1 VTDGPGAGPALEGI
15 RVLEL
20 STGLAGAQCGA
31 LLALFGAEVV
41 KLECAAR
48 PDRTRLVGPF
58 PDGVLGPEHSATHH
72 HLNARKQSVSL
83 DVSVPTGRALF
94 ERLAIETDV
103 VVDDGAR
110 GRPPAV
116 AAVYARLCEDH
127 PRLVI
132 AAFSPYGLDGPKAG
146 WASTELTDLA
156 AGGWL
161 TAPEPGEPPLMP
173 GSSAP
178 LLGVGTLGALGVVL
192 ALTAR
197 RRSGRGQVVDVAH
210 GEALLS
216 LLAFPT
222 TVFAFLGRDDVR
234 IGDRHPYGI
243 YPCADGHLGVSIL
256 TQRHWEGLCQLMEQ
270 PDLVADPRFAD
281 GDLRA
286 LPDAVAAIDEIIT
299 AWLADR
305 PAQPTFEAAQ
315 AMRVP
320 VSIIPSPQQVLASAH
335 YEARGYWHE
344 HLDAL
349 LGPLRLPGNPFQA
362 GPGTFAPFTPAPR
375 YGGATAAQLDALGI
389 DPVAR
394 RALAAAGVI

>member
-1 VTDGPGAGPALEGI
+1 VTAGPATGPALEGI

-20 STGLAGAQCGA
+20 SSGLPGAQCGG

-41 KLECAAR
+41 KIECAAR
-48 PDRTRLVGPF
+48 PDRARLVGPF
-58 PDGVLGPEHSATHH
+58 PDGAMGPEHSAMHRQ
-72 HLNARKQSVSL
+72 LNARKQSVSL
-83 DVSVPTGRALF
+83 DVSVASGRALF
-94 ERLAIETDV
+94 ERLATDADV
-103 VVDDGAR
+103 VVDDGAL

-116 AAVYARLCEDH
+116 AAVYARLCEER

-132 AAFSPYGLDGPKAG
+132 AAFSPYGLDGPKAA

-161 TAPEPGEPPLMP
+161 TAPEPDEPPLMP

-178 LLGVGTLGALGVVL
+178 LLGVGTVGALGVVL

-234 IGDRHPYGI
+234 IGDRHPFGI
-243 YPCADGHLGVSIL
+243 YPCADGHVGVSIL
-256 TQRHWEGLCQLMEQ
+256 TQRHWEGLCRLMER
-270 PDLVADPRFAD
+270 PDLLDDPRFAD
-281 GDLRA
+281 GELRA
-286 LPDAVAAIDEIIT
+286 LPPAVAAIDEVIT
-299 AWLADR
+299 AWFADR
-305 PAQPTFEAAQ
+305 PAQATFEAAQ

-320 VSIIPSPQQVLASAH
+320 VSIIPSPRQVLASAH
-335 YEARGYWHE
+335 YEARSYWHE
-344 HLDAL
+344 HLDEV
-349 LGPLRLPGNPFQA
+349 LGPLRLPGDPFRA
-362 GPGTFAPFTPAPR
+362 SPGTFAPFSSAPT
-375 YGGATAAQLDALGI
+375 YGGATAAVLDAVGA
-389 DPVAR
+389 DAEAR
-394 RALAAAGVI
+394 RALAAGGVI